1 MAKAHD
7 PLPCVNFVFDP
18 PMRSMITKLIGIKI
32 NLINQ
37 NKINTKNN
45 LVAININN
53 VSTTQININYRLDNQ
68 TKDWTKGSPMRE
80 SKGRYVD
87 LIIVDPA

>member
-45 LVAININN
+45 LVAINVESGDTESELWTSQKCGPLVYETSSI
-53 VSTTQININYRLDNQ
+53 YRE
-68 TKDWTKGSPMRE
+68 T
-80 SKGRYVD
+80 
-87 LIIVDPA
+87 